1 MRPELIYLFIMMMLA
16 TAPSRVLPPFLLA
29 GRRLPPLVSAVLGY
43 MPFAVAVIG
52 SITFPDCLFATGGFY
67 SSAAGTIA
75 AFIAGWYSG
84 NVVAVMAASIASA
97 FVIAQL
103 GF

>member
-1 MRPELIYLFIMMMLA
+1 MRPELVYLFIMMMLA

-43 MPFAVAVIG
+43 MPFAVIG

-97 FVIAQL
+97 FQL

>member
-43 MPFAVAVIG
+43 MPFAVIG
-52 SITFPDCLFATGGFY
+52 SITFPDCLFGGHDSGLHSGLVQRQRRRRHGGLHRLGLRY
-67 SSAAGTIA
+67 SPARI
-75 AFIAGWYSG
+75 
-84 NVVAVMAASIASA
+84 
-97 FVIAQL
+97 L
-103 GF
+103 E

>member
-29 GRRLPPLVSAVLGY
+29 GRKLPPLVSAVLGY
-43 MPFAVAVIG
+43 MPFAVIG

-67 SSAAGTIA
+67 SSAAGHDS
-75 AFIAGWYSG
+75 GLHSGLVQRQRRRRHGGLHRLGLRYSP
-84 NVVAVMAASIASA
+84 ARI
-97 FVIAQL
+97 
-103 GF
+103 

>member
-29 GRRLPPLVSAVLGY
+29 GRKLPPLVSAVLGY
-43 MPFAVAVIG
+43 MPFAVIG

-67 SSAAGTIA
+67 SSAAGTIV